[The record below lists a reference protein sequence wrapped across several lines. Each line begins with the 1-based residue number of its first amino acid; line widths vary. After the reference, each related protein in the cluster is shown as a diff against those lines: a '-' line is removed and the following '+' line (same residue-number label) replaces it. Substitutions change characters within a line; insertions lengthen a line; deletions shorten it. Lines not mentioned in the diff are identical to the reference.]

1 MCITGVLVVGFAPR
15 KMNTPQKKFAEELDR
30 IAARY
35 ESQFAGLPRAGRNI
49 DELDAILKDTKSVL
63 ARIESIPTAVRPA
76 DLNELAETA
85 RQNVAIYERERKLI
99 ADAANAAPEMEQFAT
114 LATSANFVFA
124 RYRRH
129 FAGKS
134 RATRDV
140 GLLEEMIEDLES
152 IEEGMADIVKTSKN
166 KTELSRDL
174 DLVRRTLETYRSEE
188 KQIRDARKMG
198 TAEER
203 ASALAEVAN
212 GQFKIYQAH
221 FAGKSRATRRPALL
235 QRVIDQLEAIHAEMR
250 ALKEGGL
257 TGGHNDGN
265 LEIVERQIN
274 TYKTELGEVR
284 TARKGIAFGDLL
296 GMLGGAANNVFDD
309 FRKDF
314 AGQDRKSR
322 DIEKLS
328 AMCDELGDVRRQM
341 LDVGRAE
348 PNASND
354 SNIDIVSSQ
363 LANFEQEFEQIALA
377 QK

>member
-1 MCITGVLVVGFAPR
+1 
-15 KMNTPQKKFAEELDR
+15 MNTPQKKFAEELDR

-35 ESQFAGLPRAGRNI
+35 ESQFAGMPRASRNV
-49 DELDAILKDTKSVL
+49 DELDAILTDTRSVL
-63 ARIESIPTAVRPA
+63 ARIESIPTAVRPPE
-76 DLNELAETA
+76 LNDLAETA

-99 ADAANAAPEMEQFAT
+99 ADAANSAPEMEQFAT
-114 LATSANFVFA
+114 FATSANFVFA

-134 RATRDV
+134 RATRDL
-140 GLLEEMIEDLES
+140 GLLEEMIDDLET
-152 IEEGMADIVKTSKN
+152 IEENMAAIVKTSKN
-166 KTELSRDL
+166 KTELQRDL

-188 KQIRDARKMG
+188 NEIEKARKMG
-198 TAEER
+198 TAEEQ

-212 GQFKIYQAH
+212 GQFRIYQMH
-221 FAGKSRATRRPALL
+221 FAGKSRSTRRPALL
-235 QRVIDQLEAIHAEMR
+235 QRVIDQLGTVLAEMQ
-250 ALKEGGL
+250 ALKKGGL
-257 TGGHNDGN
+257 TTGN
-265 LEIVERQIN
+265 NVGNIEIVERQLE
-274 TYKTELGEVR
+274 TYKKELAEVR
-284 TARKGIAFGDLL
+284 AARKGIAFGDLL

-314 AGQDRKSR
+314 AGQDRKTR
-322 DIEKLS
+322 DIDKLS

-348 PNASND
+348 QSASND

-363 LANFEQEFEQIALA
+363 LANFEQEHEQIALA

>member
-1 MCITGVLVVGFAPR
+1 
-15 KMNTPQKKFAEELDR
+15 MNTPQKKLAEELDR

-35 ESQFAGLPRAGRNI
+35 ESQFAGMPRANRNL
-49 DELDAILKDTKSVL
+49 DELDAILTETKSVL
-63 ARIESIPTAVRPA
+63 SRIESIPTAVRPPEMN
-76 DLNELAETA
+76 DLAETA

-99 ADAANAAPEMEQFAT
+99 AEAANAAPEMEQFAT

-134 RATRDV
+134 RATRDL
-140 GLLEEMIEDLES
+140 GLLEEMIDDLET
-152 IEEGMADIVKTSKN
+152 IEEGMAAIVKTSKN
-166 KTELSRDL
+166 KTELARDL

-188 KQIRDARKMG
+188 DEIEKARKVG

-212 GQFKIYQAH
+212 GQFRIYQMH
-221 FAGKSRATRRPALL
+221 FAGKSRSTRRPALL
-235 QRVIDQLEAIHAEMR
+235 QRVIDQLETVLGEMR
-250 ALKEGGL
+250 ALKQGGL
-257 TGGHNDGN
+257 ATGHNDGN
-265 LEIVERQIN
+265 IEIVERQIE
-274 TYKTELGEVR
+274 TYKAELGEVR
-284 TARKGIAFGDLL
+284 AARKGIAFGDLL

-314 AGQDRKSR
+314 AGQDRKTR
-322 DIEKLS
+322 DLDKLS

-348 PNASND
+348 PSASNE
-354 SNIDIVSSQ
+354 SNIDIVSTQ
-363 LANFEQEFEQIALA
+363 LAAFEQEYDQIVLA
-377 QK
+377 KK

>member
-1 MCITGVLVVGFAPR
+1 
-15 KMNTPQKKFAEELDR
+15 MNTPQKKLSEELDR

-35 ESQFAGLPRAGRNI
+35 ESQFAGMPRGSRNL
-49 DELDAILKDTKSVL
+49 DELDAILTETKSVL
-63 ARIESIPTAVRPA
+63 ARIESIPTAVRPPEM
-76 DLNELAETA
+76 NELAETA

-99 ADAANAAPEMEQFAT
+99 SDAAGSAPEMEHFAT

-134 RATRDV
+134 RATRDL
-140 GLLEEMIEDLES
+140 GLLEEMVEDLET
-152 IEEGMADIVKTSKN
+152 IEKGMAEIVKTSKN

-174 DLVRRTLETYRSEE
+174 DLVRRTLETYRSETGEIE
-188 KQIRDARKMG
+188 KARTMG
-198 TAEER
+198 TTEER

-212 GQFKIYQAH
+212 GQFRIYQMH
-221 FAGKSRATRRPALL
+221 FAGKSRSTRRPALL
-235 QRVIDQLEAIHAEMR
+235 QRVLDQLAVALTEMR
-250 ALKEGGL
+250 ALKKGGL
-257 TGGHNDGN
+257 ATGHNDGN
-265 LEIVERQIN
+265 IEIVERQLE
-274 TYKTELGEVR
+274 TYKAELGEVR
-284 TARKGIAFGDLL
+284 AARKGIAFGELL
-296 GMLGGAANNVFDD
+296 GMLGGAANSVFDD

-314 AGQDRKSR
+314 AGQDRKTR

-348 PNASND
+348 QSASND

-363 LANFEQEFEQIALA
+363 LASFEQEYEQIALA